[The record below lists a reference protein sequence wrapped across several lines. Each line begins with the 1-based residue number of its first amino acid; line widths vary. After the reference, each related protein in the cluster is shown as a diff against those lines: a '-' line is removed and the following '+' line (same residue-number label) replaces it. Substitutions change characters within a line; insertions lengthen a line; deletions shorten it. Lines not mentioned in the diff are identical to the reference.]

1 MTAQGNRGL
10 VFPMRAELEY
20 NFEATT
26 SSQLDLI
33 LRQQVSRFCSAT
45 QGADPRPTQD
55 RVPIEQRFES
65 LFGHNIELSRPADL
79 RDAATLLIGHQA
91 PLPFGG

>member
-33 LRQQVSRFCSAT
+33 LRQQVAARTHSARRLLGT
-45 QGADPRPTQD
+45 PKRLRNNKPGRAP
-55 RVPIEQRFES
+55 EQP
-65 LFGHNIELSRPADL
+65 LF
-79 RDAATLLIGHQA
+79 
-91 PLPFGG
+91 